1 MWQVNIGEKI
11 LYYPAN
17 DSYAIY
23 DTKLNEEVGSA
34 GEFSFKV
41 PPQNPLYA
49 DLTTGA
55 LITILKNGVEYWRG
69 EIKEITVDFA
79 KVADVY
85 CLEDLS
91 FLDDEFL
98 LPAQI
103 TNETFAQ
110 RFQSAIAA
118 YNLNRSSDR
127 QFTAGYI
134 TNVTSTN
141 LCNWTTEY
149 DMSIL
154 DDLRECIAGE
164 DGYLRVRRSTVGG
177 VCTRYIDIVRLAD
190 YGVPAT
196 QTIEYGYNLLDYVK
210 ESDYENLTNVL
221 TPYGAELESEVYE
234 GYSARLAGTPI
245 QNNDSITAFGRHA
258 KAVVFDTDDLTTL
271 NNLASAYLSR
281 YSQPQLT
288 MEVDA
293 VDLSAIENVSEIN
306 IGDSVHIISRP
317 FAVDQWIYLT
327 KIERDLQNIDRNKIT
342 LSGHVQTGRTLTS
355 QSQRTAQA
363 IKNLPSKSS
372 ILDAAKKNAL
382 ALLNGVEGGYV
393 KFQTDEN
400 DNIIELTIQNAEL
413 DENVTKRWRWNLG
426 GLGYQE
432 RPSAADDWDLFPPSA
447 AMTMDGSIVAN
458 FITTGELNANNGV
471 FELNMSTGQVTMKN
485 GDFKGKITSTS
496 GQIGGFTINATSLT
510 VTPGSAI
517 LSANHIGCGNA
528 GLGMVNLVGNR
539 SAYPDRYGFIQ
550 ISNSGNLLNGADT
563 CLDGI
568 RIFGDGS
575 IRHYDANGYNDWS
588 KSLNAIP

>member
-1 MWQVNIGEKI
+1 MWQVNLGEKI

-118 YNLNRSSDR
+118 YNLNRSADR

-382 ALLNGVEGGYV
+382 ALLNGIEGGYV

>member
-1 MWQVNIGEKI
+1 MWQVNIGDKI

-17 DSYAIY
+17 DTYAIY

-34 GEFSFKV
+34 GEFTFKV
-41 PPQNPLYA
+41 PPQNPLYS

-103 TNETFAQ
+103 TTETFAQ
-110 RFQSAIAA
+110 RFQAAIAA
-118 YNLNRSSDR
+118 YNSNRSADR

-164 DGYLRVRRSTVGG
+164 DGYLRVRRSTTGG
-177 VCTRYIDIVRLAD
+177 VVTRYIDIVRLAD

-271 NNLASAYLSR
+271 NNLAAAYLSR

-306 IGDSVHIISRP
+306 VGDSVHIISRP

-342 LSGHVQTGRTLTS
+342 LSATVRTGRTLTS
-355 QSQRTAQA
+355 QSQSTAQA

-393 KFQTDEN
+393 KFQTDAN
-400 DNIIELTIQNAEL
+400 DNIIELTIQNAEN
-413 DENVTKRWRWNLG
+413 DANVTKRWRWNLG

-432 RPSAADDWDLFPPSA
+432 RASAADDWNLYPPET
-447 AMTMDGSIVAN
+447 AMTMDGGIVAN
-458 FITTGELNANNGV
+458 FITSGTMSCDRLNGGTINGQEIQGGNIKGTHILSEANGTKVDING
-471 FELNMSTGQVTMKN
+471 GQLVVYDSAASYLHVYRN
-485 GDFKGKITSTS
+485 GDSSKYLCLGSTVFGGS
-496 GQIGGFTINATSLT
+496 GYDRRVGEARFCELDTATVMGWLYDQIPA
-510 VTPGSAI
+510 A
-517 LSANHIGCGNA
+517 
-528 GLGMVNLVGNR
+528 R
-539 SAYPDRYGFIQ
+539 
-550 ISNSGNLLNGADT
+550 LN
-563 CLDGI
+563 
-568 RIFGDGS
+568 
-575 IRHYDANGYNDWS
+575 
-588 KSLNAIP
+588 

>member
-149 DMSIL
+149 DI
-154 DDLRECIAGE
+154 
-164 DGYLRVRRSTVGG
+164 
-177 VCTRYIDIVRLAD
+177 
-190 YGVPAT
+190 
-196 QTIEYGYNLLDYVK
+196 
-210 ESDYENLTNVL
+210 
-221 TPYGAELESEVYE
+221 
-234 GYSARLAGTPI
+234 
-245 QNNDSITAFGRHA
+245 
-258 KAVVFDTDDLTTL
+258 
-271 NNLASAYLSR
+271 
-281 YSQPQLT
+281 
-288 MEVDA
+288 
-293 VDLSAIENVSEIN
+293 
-306 IGDSVHIISRP
+306 
-317 FAVDQWIYLT
+317 
-327 KIERDLQNIDRNKIT
+327 
-342 LSGHVQTGRTLTS
+342 
-355 QSQRTAQA
+355 
-363 IKNLPSKSS
+363 
-372 ILDAAKKNAL
+372 
-382 ALLNGVEGGYV
+382 
-393 KFQTDEN
+393 
-400 DNIIELTIQNAEL
+400 
-413 DENVTKRWRWNLG
+413 
-426 GLGYQE
+426 
-432 RPSAADDWDLFPPSA
+432 
-447 AMTMDGSIVAN
+447 
-458 FITTGELNANNGV
+458 
-471 FELNMSTGQVTMKN
+471 
-485 GDFKGKITSTS
+485 
-496 GQIGGFTINATSLT
+496 
-510 VTPGSAI
+510 
-517 LSANHIGCGNA
+517 
-528 GLGMVNLVGNR
+528 
-539 SAYPDRYGFIQ
+539 
-550 ISNSGNLLNGADT
+550 
-563 CLDGI
+563 
-568 RIFGDGS
+568 
-575 IRHYDANGYNDWS
+575 
-588 KSLNAIP
+588 

>member
-1 MWQVNIGEKI
+1 MWQVNLGEKI

-55 LITILKNGVEYWRG
+55 LITILKNGAEYWRG

-118 YNLNRSSDR
+118 YNLNRSADR

-342 LSGHVQTGRTLTS
+342 LSATVRTGRTLTS
-355 QSQRTAQA
+355 QSQSTAQA

>member
-1 MWQVNIGEKI
+1 MWQVNLGEKI

-55 LITILKNGVEYWRG
+55 LITILKNGAEYWRG

-118 YNLNRSSDR
+118 YNLNRSADR

-154 DDLRECIAGE
+154 DDLRECIAGD

-447 AMTMDGSIVAN
+447 AITMDGSIVAN

-575 IRHYDANGYNDWS
+575 IRHYDGNGYNDWS

>member
-17 DSYAIY
+17 DTYAIY

-34 GEFSFKV
+34 GEFTFKV
-41 PPQNPLYA
+41 PPQNPLYS

-103 TNETFAQ
+103 TTETFAQ
-110 RFQSAIAA
+110 RFQAAIAA
-118 YNLNRSSDR
+118 YNSNRSADR

-164 DGYLRVRRSTVGG
+164 DGYLRVRRSTTGG
-177 VCTRYIDIVRLAD
+177 VVTRYIDIVRLAD

-258 KAVVFDTDDLTTL
+258 KAVVFDTDDLNTL
-271 NNLASAYLSR
+271 NNLAAAYLSR

-306 IGDSVHIISRP
+306 VGDSVHIISRP

-342 LSGHVQTGRTLTS
+342 LSATVRTGRTLTS
-355 QSQRTAQA
+355 QSQSTAQA

-393 KFQTDEN
+393 KFQTDAN
-400 DNIIELTIQNAEL
+400 DNIIELTIQNAEN
-413 DENVTKRWRWNLG
+413 DANVTKRWRWNLG

-432 RPSAADDWDLFPPSA
+432 RPSASDDWDLFPPEA
-447 AMTMDGSIVAN
+447 AITMDGSIVAN
-458 FITTGELNANNGV
+458 FITAGELNANNGT

-539 SAYPDRYGFIQ
+539 SATPDRYGFVQ
-550 ISNSGNLLNGADT
+550 ISNSGNLIGADT
-563 CLDGI
+563 CLDGL
-568 RIFGDGS
+568 RIYGDGS
-575 IRHYDANGYNDWS
+575 IRHYDSNGYNDWS
-588 KSLNAIP
+588 RSINAIPT